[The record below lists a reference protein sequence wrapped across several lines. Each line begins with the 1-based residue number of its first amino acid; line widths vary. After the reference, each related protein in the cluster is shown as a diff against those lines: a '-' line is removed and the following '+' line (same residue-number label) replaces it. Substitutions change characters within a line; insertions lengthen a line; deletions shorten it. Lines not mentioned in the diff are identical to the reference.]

1 MKYLF
6 SSALNFI
13 KTLRRIVKLSSH
25 DISTDSGSSDE
36 RYRRIFLTAGS
47 SLLVKIISVSINL
60 ITVPLTLKYLGA
72 ERYGLWMS
80 ISSIMT
86 LMAFADLGLGNG
98 LLNAVSKSKGL
109 NERDSAVEAVSSTF
123 FILLLISIGLLFLF
137 LAIYPFVSWDS
148 IFNVVTP
155 KAKQEAGLTIF
166 ALIIP
171 FLINMP
177 LGVVQRIQEGNQEGY
192 KFQLYQIIGSI
203 FSFIAL
209 LLCIKF
215 QIGLPGLVLSY
226 SAGTIFALIIN
237 GFVIFTQEYKY
248 LTPKIKYFN
257 FNRSKLLFNTGL
269 VFFVLNIFSL
279 LSSTSD
285 NIIIA
290 HVIGVTK
297 IAPFEIIKKIFLF
310 SMLTQFLIQPL
321 WPAFNEAIAKGD
333 MVWVS
338 KTLNKA
344 LKLSIGFGALISLPL
359 LIFGKQIICYWV
371 GKEYEPSWLL
381 LCGFYLFVFQAN
393 YGGVMSTLLN
403 SSKYINRQ
411 IIYIGLASTVSILLK
426 IILGKLV
433 GIEGVIWGTLIAY
446 AIFYVYPTWRIAN
459 GLIKGPSV
467 R

>member
-1 MKYLF
+1 MENLL
-6 SSALNFI
+6 STVRTFI
-13 KTLRRIVKLSSH
+13 KTLQRIVRFNSH
-25 DISTDSGSSDE
+25 DVTTDLGASDE

-47 SLLVKIISVSINL
+47 SLIVKIVSVSINL
-60 ITVPLTLKYLGA
+60 VTVPLTLKYLGA

-109 NERDSAVEAVSSTF
+109 NERESAVEAVSSTF
-123 FILLLISIGLLFLF
+123 YILLIISLGLFMLF
-137 LAIYPFVSWDS
+137 LAIYPYVSWNS
-148 IFNVVTP
+148 IFNVVSP
-155 KAKQEAGLTIF
+155 IAKQEAGLTIF

-171 FLINMP
+171 LLLNMP
-177 LGVVQRIQEGNQEGY
+177 LGIIQRIQEGNQEGY
-192 KFQLYQIIGSI
+192 RFQLYQILGSFI
-203 FSFIAL
+203 SFIAL

-226 SAGTIFALIIN
+226 SAGAIFASIIN
-237 GFVIFTQEYKY
+237 GYFLFTNEYKY
-248 LTPKIKYFN
+248 LTPKIKNFN
-257 FNRSKLLFNTGL
+257 FRRSRLLFNTGL
-269 VFFVLNIFSL
+269 VFLVLNVFSL

-297 IAPFEIIKKIFLF
+297 VASFEIIKKIFLF

-321 WPAFNEAIAKGD
+321 WPAFNEAMAKGD

-338 KTLNKA
+338 KTLKKA
-344 LKLSIGFGALISLPL
+344 LSLSIGFGALISLPL

-403 SSKYINRQ
+403 SSKYINKQ
-411 IIYIGLASTVSILLK
+411 IVFIGLASTVSILLK
-426 IILGKLV
+426 IVLGRLI
-433 GIEGVIWGTLIAY
+433 GIEGIIWGTLVAY

-459 GLIKGPSV
+459 GLINGL